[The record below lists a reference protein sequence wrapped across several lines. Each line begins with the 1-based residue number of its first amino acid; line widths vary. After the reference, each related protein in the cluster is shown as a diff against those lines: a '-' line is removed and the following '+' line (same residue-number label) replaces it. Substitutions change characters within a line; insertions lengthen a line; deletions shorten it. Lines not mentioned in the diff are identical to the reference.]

1 MEKNRTTNDF
11 IAAFW
16 ALYDVKPLEKISVR
30 ELCQTAGYN
39 RTTFYAHFSDIYDLL
54 DQAVDNLI
62 FHPIDDLHQIHNLSS
77 LIEHQGI
84 ARIFLNFLKANRG
97 QISLLMKH
105 HDDYLLAEKIRIF
118 VVSVLKDKM
127 SDQADADHCLEY
139 LVQYQISGIFGLL
152 KLWYQEEDGLNESKL
167 AELLFEV
174 STTGI
179 FAAVQKRVHS
189 SDSSEGENDA
199 EIIESIIENIQHR
212 EE

>member
-1 MEKNRTTNDF
+1 MEKKKTTNDF

-16 ALYDVKPLEKISVR
+16 PLYEVKPLEKITVR
-30 ELCQTAGYN
+30 ELCQNAGYN

-54 DQAVDNLI
+54 DQAVENLI

-84 ARIFLNFLKANRG
+84 ARIFLNFLKVNRG

-118 VVSVLKDKM
+118 IVSVLRDKM
-127 SDQADADHCLEY
+127 SDQTDANQWLEY

-152 KLWYQEEDGLNESKL
+152 KLWYQEEDGVNESKL

-179 FAAVQKRVHS
+179 FSAVQKRARL
-189 SDSSEGENDA
+189 SDSSDNEKDA
-199 EIIESIIENIQHR
+199 AIIENIIENIQNR